1 MIGNGME
8 SAPKKGVLRALVIVA
23 ASIFSTEIILMILF
37 EEMHNL
43 PLMTENLLDG
53 LFLTL
58 LVSPILYFQLFRPLQ
73 DNIAELEKTRD
84 LLKNQ
89 RDILEEEVSRRTAEL
104 SEQNRQQEMLMHDLK
119 GANEELKNFAYV
131 VSHDLKAPLRAIGS
145 LTQWIA
151 EDYAD
156 KFDEEGREH
165 LRLLVGRTRRMDALI
180 DGILQ
185 YSRVGRVH
193 EELVRVDLNLL
204 LHEIIDSLGPHEAI
218 SVEVETGLPELRV
231 EKTRIQQVFQNL
243 ISNAMKYI
251 DKPQGEVRIGCIA
264 EKDDWK
270 FYVRDN
276 GPGIEERHFERIFHL
291 FQTLAPRD
299 RVESTGVGL
308 ALVRKI
314 VEMHGG
320 KVWLESAVGTG
331 STFYFTLPLVGS
343 IDREGVEV
351 NEA

>member
-8 SAPKKGVLRALVIVA
+8 SVPKKGVSRALAIVA

-37 EEMHNL
+37 EEMHDL
-43 PLMTENLLDG
+43 PLMTENLLDAI
-53 LFLTL
+53 FLTL
-58 LVSPILYFQLFRPLQ
+58 LVSPILYIQLFRPLQ

-84 LLKNQ
+84 LLRNQ

-104 SEQNRQQEMLMHDLK
+104 MEQNRQQEVLMHDLK
-119 GANEELKNFAYV
+119 SANEELKNFAYV

-145 LTQWIA
+145 LTQWIS

-165 LRLLVGRTRRMDALI
+165 LRLLVGRTRRMDSLI

-218 SVEVETGLPELRV
+218 SVEVETSLPELRV

-251 DKPQGEVRIGCIA
+251 DKPQGEVRIGCI
-264 EKDDWK
+264 EENDDWK

-320 KVWLESAVGTG
+320 KVWLESAVGKG

-343 IDREGVEV
+343 IEREGVEV

>member
-1 MIGNGME
+1 MSCGAAFLDLVQIRCAESASGLVQAVLRKGESMIGNGME

-145 LTQWIA
+145 
-151 EDYAD
+151 
-156 KFDEEGREH
+156 G
-165 LRLLVGRTRRMDALI
+165 LLSRTRWGSGTA
-180 DGILQ
+180 
-185 YSRVGRVH
+185 SR
-193 EELVRVDLNLL
+193 
-204 LHEIIDSLGPHEAI
+204 A
-218 SVEVETGLPELRV
+218 
-231 EKTRIQQVFQNL
+231 
-243 ISNAMKYI
+243 A
-251 DKPQGEVRIGCIA
+251 A
-264 EKDDWK
+264 
-270 FYVRDN
+270 
-276 GPGIEERHFERIFHL
+276 
-291 FQTLAPRD
+291 
-299 RVESTGVGL
+299 
-308 ALVRKI
+308 
-314 VEMHGG
+314 
-320 KVWLESAVGTG
+320 
-331 STFYFTLPLVGS
+331 
-343 IDREGVEV
+343 
-351 NEA
+351 